1 MERELLLSLT
11 DWSNPD
17 DFTYIGLFYTNC
29 MYVKPCLPDR
39 HTNGQT
45 EKQTDRLD
53 KLTEML

>member
-45 EKQTDRLD
+45 EKQTD
-53 KLTEML
+53 